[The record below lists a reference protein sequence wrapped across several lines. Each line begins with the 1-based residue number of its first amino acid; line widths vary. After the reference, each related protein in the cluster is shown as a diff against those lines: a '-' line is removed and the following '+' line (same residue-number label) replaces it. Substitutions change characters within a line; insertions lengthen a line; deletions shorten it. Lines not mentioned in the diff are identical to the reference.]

1 MGVKRIAV
9 IIEEIGQSYQSA
21 ILSGI
26 AAGAAEFDLNIAAFV
41 SFSGEMNNPRHE
53 IGELNIF
60 SLTDQY
66 PLLPEC
72 RK

>member
-41 SFSGEMNNPRHE
+41 SFSGEMNNPRH
-53 IGELNIF
+53 
-60 SLTDQY
+60 
-66 PLLPEC
+66 
-72 RK
+72 